1 MLSNLTFILGGA
13 RSGKSALAEQ
23 RAREFGDDVL
33 YCATAEVLDDEMRD
47 RVMRHQER
55 RPASWLTVEAP
66 HHAAEKLEQAL
77 SEKKVS
83 CVLFDCLSILASNV
97 LLTLNENVGEAEA
110 FEVLCEEELNALLDL
125 IKRHPEVHWLI
136 VSNEVGMG
144 VIPAYKLGRTYR
156 DLMGR
161 ANQLLASYATEVL
174 FLIAGIPVEIRK
186 KGLGVWV

>member
-77 SEKKVS
+77 SGKKVS

-110 FEVLCEEELNALLDL
+110 FEALCEEELDVLLDL

-156 DLMGR
+156 DLLGR

-174 FLIAGIPVEIRK
+174 FLIAGIAIEVKSKR
-186 KGLGVWV
+186 